1 VVAFRFELEFRF
13 LFLGR
18 RPFRRRWGVRELV
31 NMLAVLLVG
40 ILWTNAMRIGAA
52 ILAGYTFSMD
62 KAAVW

>member
-1 VVAFRFELEFRF
+1 
-13 LFLGR
+13 
-18 RPFRRRWGVRELV
+18 
-31 NMLAVLLVG
+31 MLAVLLVG